1 MARPLREQFVV
12 ATFVLLLPLVAV
24 VTWGA
29 GQMYVGQI
37 AQMQGESAVIASA
50 VAAYSDRV
58 ASEDLGQLQAYLD
71 ELDLTNN
78 LTNKGF
84 GIQVTDDAGRTI
96 AERRRGAEFA
106 DQPVVAQQK
115 VKNRPWTVTVVAP
128 TSLAWLRVTNVSRD
142 ALIVAALATLL
153 MIVIEALFVRRL
165 MRALARFELAA
176 DRVGSGD
183 LRTPPSEPMPSLEL
197 ERLRDGFIGMV
208 DNLREARAAIALQVE
223 EERRMRDEVGSLQ
236 QQIIRQERLAAIGVL
251 LSGIAHELNNPLQTI
266 SGFAE
271 LLQRDKDLSGPQ
283 HDDVAII
290 KKESVRASAIIR
302 NLSRFSRQESAA
314 PSVVYLRDVVASVV
328 ELRHRRFREVN
339 VTLEVDDQ
347 AVQPVLAVF
356 SELQQVVL
364 NFVINAEQALIN
376 GRPTGRVLTIRTSDE
391 DDEVRLEVEDTG
403 PGVRP
408 EDEAKLFQPFFTT
421 KPIGEGTGL
430 GLSVSYGI
438 IRSFAGRIGY
448 QRGSKGGACFF
459 FQIPA
464 HVVEPRPRVF
474 TGAEH

>member
-1 MARPLREQFVV
+1 MARPFREQFVV
-12 ATFVLLLPLVAV
+12 ATFVLLVPLVAV

-29 GQMYVGQI
+29 NLLYSAQI
-37 AQMQGESAVIASA
+37 EQMQQETRLLASA
-50 VAAYSDRV
+50 VAAHVNQSNGAGD
-58 ASEDLGQLQAYLD
+58 G
-71 ELDLTNN
+71 DLTKFLNELN
-78 LTNKGF
+78 LTDAGM
-84 GIQVTDDAGRTI
+84 GIQIVDDMGHVIAGRP
-96 AERRRGAEFA
+96 GAYGVNEEQA
-106 DQPVVAQQK
+106 RATVRVSRQ
-115 VKNRPWTVTVVAP
+115 PWTVVVVSP
-128 TSLAWLRVTNVSRD
+128 TSVAWLRVRDVSRQ
-142 ALIVAALATLL
+142 ALLVAAVATLL
-153 MIVIEALFVRRL
+153 MVLLEALFVRRL

-183 LRTPPSEPMPSLEL
+183 LRTPASEPMPSREL

-271 LLQRDKDLSGPQ
+271 LLQRDKGLSGSQ

-302 NLSRFSRQESAA
+302 NLSRFSRQQGASPAL
-314 PSVVYLRDVVASVV
+314 VYLRDVVGSVV
-328 ELRHRRFREVN
+328 ELRNRRFAEIN
-339 VTLEVDDQ
+339 VALEIDDQ

-356 SELQQVVL
+356 SEMQQVVL
-364 NFVINAEQALIN
+364 NFVINAEQAMID
-376 GRPTGRVLTIRTSDE
+376 GRPTGRVLVIRTSDE
-391 DDEVRLEVEDTG
+391 GDDVRLEVEDTG

-421 KPIGEGTGL
+421 KPVGEGTGL

-448 QRGSKGGACFF
+448 QRGAKGGACFYF
-459 FQIPA
+459 HLPA
-464 HVVEPRPRVF
+464 HAVEARPRVF
-474 TGAEH
+474 IGAER